1 MFFFTIAQL
10 VDQSVGG
17 YDIPYLLVLGYN
29 TLPTAR
35 CFQVI
40 TFLQEE
46 SNKMI
51 IGAGLNSP
59 APGKGYDASYA
70 QSTPATEDAYARFSA
85 THNYSYDAAAGL
97 APAAAVTPSLTGA
110 KNRWDYAASSA
121 LASDGLYGKGTYS
134 STYAYEDKQY
144 TSGAKA
150 AYTPTH
156 MVSEDFLR
164 GETLGTN
171 ASAPLRKDWLAPG
184 NTAAAIGDSSG
195 VDLDCLDYYSLE
207 GANGKSAAVSCTSQR
222 PNLTVIRP
230 LLQIPQPG

>member
-1 MFFFTIAQL
+1 MFFFTTAQL

-17 YDIPYLLVLGYN
+17 YDIPYLIVLGYN

-51 IGAGLNSP
+51 IGAGLTSP

-70 QSTPATEDAYARFSA
+70 QSTPVTEDAYARFSA

-110 KNRWDYAASSA
+110 KNRWDYAASST
-121 LASDGLYGKGTYS
+121 LASEGLYGKDTYS
-134 STYAYEDKQY
+134 STYAYKDKQY
-144 TSGAKA
+144 TSGIKA

-156 MVSEDFLR
+156 VVSEDFLR
-164 GETLGTN
+164 GETLGTTS
-171 ASAPLRKDWLAPG
+171 SAPLRKDWLAPG
-184 NTAAAIGDSSG
+184 ATAGDSSG

-207 GANGKSAAVSCTSQR
+207 GATGKSVSLPCTSQR

-230 LLQIPQPG
+230 LLQIPHPG